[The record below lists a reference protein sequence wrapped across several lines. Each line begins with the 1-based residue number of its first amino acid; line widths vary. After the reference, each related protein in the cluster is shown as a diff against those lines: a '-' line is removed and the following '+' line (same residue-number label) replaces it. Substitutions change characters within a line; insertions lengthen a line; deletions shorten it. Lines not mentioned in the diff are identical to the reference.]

1 MDVLLTV
8 AGFFLVLGPLV
19 FVHELGHFLVS
30 KLLGVHIEEFGL
42 GFPPRLARLW
52 RGTGRARIGI
62 AEVRI
67 PGNLRLPDKL
77 EEGSSVRAVAR
88 RREQGDL
95 VLQALELPGDDES
108 QPGTQASPTPALA
121 AGPDEVRLDGR
132 VTHLQRGT
140 EYTLNIIPLGGFVR
154 PKGEDDPTVPGGL
167 SAAPKRVRFAVLVAG
182 AAMNFVAAYLLLTAA
197 FLYGVPVYDT
207 DRPTGVVIAQVVPG
221 SPAETGGL
229 LVNDV
234 LVAVEGQPM
243 LLVDEVRNAVDAFIN
258 AHPNEPIN
266 LTVRREDREVTLQVV
281 PRLNPPEGQGKMGV
295 ALGQE
300 YHAQLVQYGL
310 VDALRGAAAE
320 VANAV
325 EVFVQVPA
333 EVIRGLR
340 SASDL
345 RPVSPLGI
353 SQLGADVIRMSSDIG
368 QWWPY
373 LRFTALIS
381 IALAI
386 SNLLPLPALDGGRI
400 LFVLIEAIRG
410 RRVAPERETL
420 IHFVGMALLIM
431 LMLALIVNDVL
442 NPLSMP

>member
-1 MDVLLTV
+1 MDILLTV

-19 FVHELGHFLVS
+19 FVHELGHFLAS

-42 GFPPRLARLW
+42 GFPPRLMRLW
-52 RGTGRARIGI
+52 RGTGRARINGT
-62 AEVRI
+62 EVRI
-67 PGNLRLPDKL
+67 PGNFRLPDKL
-77 EEGSSVRAVAR
+77 EEGTLVRAAAQR
-88 RREQGDL
+88 QAQGNL
-95 VLQALELPGDDES
+95 VLRALDLPDDGET
-108 QPGTQASPTPALA
+108 QPGVQSPLGTALA
-121 AGPDEVRLDGR
+121 TGPDEVRLDGR
-132 VTHLQRGT
+132 VTHLERGT

-167 SAAPKRVRFAVLVAG
+167 AAASKRVRFAVLAAG
-182 AAMNFVAAYLLLTAA
+182 AAMNFVAAYVLLTAA

-207 DRPTGVVIAQVVPG
+207 DRPTAVVIAQVVPG
-221 SPAETGGL
+221 SPAETSGL
-229 LVNDV
+229 QANDV
-234 LVAVEGQPM
+234 ILAVEGQPT
-243 LLVDEVRNAVDAFIN
+243 LLVEEVRTAVDNFIT
-258 AHPNEPIN
+258 AHPNEPLE
-266 LTVRREDREVTLQVV
+266 LTIQRQDQRLTLEIT
-281 PRLNPPEGQGKMGV
+281 PRLNPPENQGKMGV
-295 ALGQE
+295 GLGQE
-300 YHAQLVQYGL
+300 YHAELVQYGL
-310 VDALRGAAAE
+310 IDALRGSADE
-320 VANAV
+320 VARAV

-400 LFVLIEAIRG
+400 LFVLVEAIRG